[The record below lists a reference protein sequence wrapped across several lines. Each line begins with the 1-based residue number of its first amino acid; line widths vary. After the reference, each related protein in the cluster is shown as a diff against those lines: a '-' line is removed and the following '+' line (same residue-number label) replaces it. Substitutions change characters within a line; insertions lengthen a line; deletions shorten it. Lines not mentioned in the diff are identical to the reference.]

1 MGEEPTPLRPADP
14 LAAAPATPAGSD
26 SDTEAIRA
34 DIAETRAEMS
44 ETIDAIQER
53 LSPQRLMDD
62 AKQNVRDATVG
73 KVTTMMN
80 TVTDKAAE
88 VGEQVQD
95 QAQQAVTY
103 VRDNPI
109 PALLIGAGVT
119 WLLMRSRG
127 GGRSYSGYS
136 DYGGRST
143 YRGYA
148 AGGRYRVREDMPASA
163 TGQSWTEAAGD
174 TAERMQRRVSEYGR
188 SAETTLERWLRE
200 NPLTVGTVALAAG
213 AVVGLGLPRT
223 QTEDAWMGEA
233 RDTLVERA
241 QETAQQAVEKVG
253 EVAGQVQQSAGE
265 VRSAADNVGEQLG
278 GTTPASTST
287 STASTQPAQST
298 QSTPPRQPSLGSP
311 TRTRTSGTGGA

>member
-1 MGEEPTPLRPADP
+1 MGEEPTPMRPADP
-14 LAAAPATPAGSD
+14 RAAAAPESASASASAEHDPA
-26 SDTEAIRA
+26 AIRA
-34 DIAETRAEMS
+34 EIVETRAEMS
-44 ETIDAIQER
+44 ETIDAIQEK
-53 LSPQRLMDD
+53 LSPQRIMDE

-103 VRDNPI
+103 VRDNPV
-109 PALLIGAGVT
+109 PALLIGAGVA

-127 GGRSYSGYS
+127 GRSSYAGYSG
-136 DYGGRST
+136 YGGRST
-143 YRGYA
+143 YSGYSG
-148 AGGRYRVREDMPASA
+148 AGGSRYRVREDRPASEME
-163 TGQSWTEAAGD
+163 TSWTEAASD
-174 TAERMQRRVSEYGR
+174 TAGQMQRRMSEYGR

-223 QTEDAWMGEA
+223 RTEDAWMGEA

-241 QETAQQAVEKVG
+241 QDTAQQAVEKVG
-253 EVAGQVQQSAGE
+253 EVAEQVQQSAAGVRQTAGE
-265 VRSAADNVGEQLG
+265 VGEQLG
-278 GTTPASTST
+278 GSTTSRPSQPTTPS
-287 STASTQPAQST
+287 QPATPT
-298 QSTPPRQPSLGSP
+298 QERPA
-311 TRTRTSGTGGA
+311 RTRTSGTGGV